1 MKSEI
6 VLFMKRKFVVFLH
19 IQHNRP
25 QQVIDTTADNKQP
38 GINKRSSY
46 NGQFNNSPNSNSF

>member
-38 GINKRSSY
+38 GMCSLMSKTKLC
-46 NGQFNNSPNSNSF
+46 FEFE